1 MAAREDLGLKK
12 RRRRATEDSAAAREA
27 SLKLA
32 DLYTNK
38 TEEYCSQQ
46 GTNISN
52 CFWAAAF
59 AEAWRLINRFSGR
72 KPRPTGMVEGT
83 AEERK
88 SRLRGH
94 FEGPD
99 GDQIRR
105 GNGRVVG
112 QTCPHLNGRGP
123 CSELSLCGPNIHS
136 HGRGLR
142 KEGHGILPPQRMHDS
157 AQ

>member
-1 MAAREDLGLKK
+1 MAAREDLGLKR
-12 RRRRATEDSAAAREA
+12 RRRRATKLPEDSATAREA

-52 CFWAAAF
+52 CFGAAAF

-94 FEGPD
+94 FEGLD
-99 GDQIRR
+99 GD
-105 GNGRVVG
+105 
-112 QTCPHLNGRGP
+112 
-123 CSELSLCGPNIHS
+123 
-136 HGRGLR
+136 
-142 KEGHGILPPQRMHDS
+142 
-157 AQ
+157 